1 MCISIDY
8 VFDWWRD
15 DDGDDACGDVD
26 VDDEVVCGD
35 GVDGDDKQK
44 NNLNAKCFVELLDQC
59 QVKLPETILSSK
71 MQ

>member
-1 MCISIDY
+1 MYIHMCISIDY

-35 GVDGDDKQK
+35 GVDGDDEQKKQP
-44 NNLNAKCFVELLDQC
+44 QC
-59 QVKLPETILSSK
+59 QVLCRAS
-71 MQ
+71 